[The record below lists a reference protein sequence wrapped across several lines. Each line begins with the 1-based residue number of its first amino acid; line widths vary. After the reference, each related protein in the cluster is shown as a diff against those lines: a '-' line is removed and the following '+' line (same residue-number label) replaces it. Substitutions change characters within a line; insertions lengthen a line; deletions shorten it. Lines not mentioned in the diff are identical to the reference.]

1 MELLGID
8 VLFKGSNMIRLLQ
21 GLWVSVE
28 ISLISVIISIVLG
41 LLFGVFMTWKNP
53 VAKVISRIYLE
64 IVRIMPQLVLLFIVF
79 FGFSSA
85 FGVHISAELSASD
98 MLEELDLPENLIES
112 EATSV
117 GGWVIELFGHI
128 PEKGET
134 VKSGIFGIC
143 VTEANEQSISKI
155 RLTLDMP
162 DEKSDE

>member
-79 FGFSSA
+79 FGFSCTSPPSSLPSSSSPS
-85 FGVHISAELSASD
+85 GVWARWE
-98 MLEELDLPENLIES
+98 
-112 EATSV
+112 TSCAAP
-117 GGWVIELFGHI
+117 W
-128 PEKGET
+128 
-134 VKSGIFGIC
+134 
-143 VTEANEQSISKI
+143 
-155 RLTLDMP
+155 
-162 DEKSDE
+162 

>member
-85 FGVHISAELSASD
+85 FGVHISAELSAV
-98 MLEELDLPENLIES
+98 IVRRKW
-112 EATSV
+112 SV
-117 GGWVIELFGHI
+117 
-128 PEKGET
+128 
-134 VKSGIFGIC
+134 
-143 VTEANEQSISKI
+143 
-155 RLTLDMP
+155 
-162 DEKSDE
+162 